1 MKENDWTIMDNDK
14 FDNLFGFNEE
24 MNNENDLQHQ
34 LDMSIA
40 RTLELED
47 LIARLFRE
55 KY

>member
-1 MKENDWTIMDNDK
+1 MKENNWTIMDNDK

-24 MNNENDLQHQ
+24 MNNESDLQYQ
-34 LDMSIA
+34 LDMANA
-40 RTLELED
+40 RILELED